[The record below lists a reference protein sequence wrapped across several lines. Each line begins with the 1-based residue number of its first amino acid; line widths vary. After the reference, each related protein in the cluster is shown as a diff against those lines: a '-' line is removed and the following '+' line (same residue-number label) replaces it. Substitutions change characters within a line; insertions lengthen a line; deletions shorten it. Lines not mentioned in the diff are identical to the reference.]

1 MKYLYFTIPQN
12 FIFLLDGEC
21 FKLFSAIAS
30 YSNRLN
36 ATSSD
41 GWISISQK
49 MLVLALKHKKS
60 SGKFLTQK
68 RLEEIFFEARKTLI
82 EFNLIDYKQGEIG
95 KAAKYKLNID
105 YINAYAN
112 LDSNII
118 NVEDLIIC
126 IGDEQDNRFDGYIN
140 VKKTFKIRE
149 KTYQFQSK
157 NKQKV
162 EENELELMKNE
173 LEYEDYDEDNLPF

>member
-21 FKLFSAIAS
+21 FKLFAAIAS
-30 YSNRLN
+30 YANRLN
-36 ATSSD
+36 DASSD

-49 MLVLALKHKKS
+49 MLVLALKQKKS

-82 EFNLIDYKQGEIG
+82 EFNLIDYQQGEIG
-95 KAAKYKLNID
+95 KAAKYKLNVD

-112 LDSNII
+112 IDSNII
-118 NVEDLIIC
+118 NVEDLVIC
-126 IGDEQDNRFDGYIN
+126 IGDKQDNRFEGYIN
-140 VKKTFKIRE
+140 VKKTYKFRE
-149 KTYQFQSK
+149 KSFKFSTK
-157 NKQKV
+157 NEKKV
-162 EENELELMKNE
+162 EENECEIE
-173 LEYEDYDEDNLPF
+173 EELPF

>member
-21 FKLFSAIAS
+21 FKLFAAIAS
-30 YSNRLN
+30 YANRLN
-36 ATSSD
+36 AASSD

-82 EFNLIDYKQGEIG
+82 EFNLIEYQQGEIG
-95 KAAKYKLNID
+95 SAAKYKLNID

-126 IGDEQDNRFDGYIN
+126 IGDKQDNRFDGYIN
-140 VKKTFKIRE
+140 VKKTFKIRN
-149 KTYQFQSK
+149 KIFKIQSQ
-157 NKQKV
+157 NEQKV
-162 EENELELMKNE
+162 EKNELELKE
-173 LEYEDYDEDNLPF
+173 KLPF

>member
-21 FKLFSAIAS
+21 FKLFAAIAS

-36 ATSSD
+36 AASSD

-82 EFNLIDYKQGEIG
+82 EFNLIEYEQGEIG

-126 IGDEQDNRFDGYIN
+126 IGDKQDNRFEGYIN
-140 VKKTFKIRE
+140 VKKTYKFKE
-149 KTYQFQSK
+149 KSFKFLTK
-157 NKQKV
+157 NEKKV
-162 EENELELMKNE
+162 EEND
-173 LEYEDYDEDNLPF
+173 YEFEEKLPF

>member
-12 FIFLLDGEC
+12 FIFLLDDEC
-21 FKLFSAIAS
+21 FKLFAAIAS

-36 ATSSD
+36 AASSD

-82 EFNLIDYKQGEIG
+82 EFNLIEYQQGEIG
-95 KAAKYKLNID
+95 SAAKYKLNID

-126 IGDEQDNRFDGYIN
+126 IGDKQDNRFDGYIN
-140 VKKTFKIRE
+140 VKKTFKIR
-149 KTYQFQSK
+149 
-157 NKQKV
+157 NKIFKIHSQNEQKV
-162 EENELELMKNE
+162 EKNELELKE
-173 LEYEDYDEDNLPF
+173 KLPF

>member
-1 MKYLYFTIPQN
+1 MRYLYFTIPQN

-30 YSNRLN
+30 YANRLN
-36 ATSSD
+36 DASSD

-60 SGKFLTQK
+60 SGKFLTPK

-82 EFNLIDYKQGEIG
+82 EFNLIDYQQGEIG

-112 LDSNII
+112 IDSNII
-118 NVEDLIIC
+118 NVEDLVIC
-126 IGDEQDNRFDGYIN
+126 IGDKQDNRFEGYIN
-140 VKKTFKIRE
+140 VKKTYKIIEKSFKFLTKNE
-149 KTYQFQSK
+149 K
-157 NKQKV
+157 KV
-162 EENELELMKNE
+162 EENE
-173 LEYEDYDEDNLPF
+173 YEIEEKLPF

>member
-21 FKLFSAIAS
+21 FKLFAAIAS
-30 YSNRLN
+30 YANRLN
-36 ATSSD
+36 DASSD

-82 EFNLIDYKQGEIG
+82 EFNLIDYQQGEIG

-105 YINAYAN
+105 FINAYAN
-112 LDSNII
+112 IDSNII
-118 NVEDLIIC
+118 NVEDLVIC
-126 IGDEQDNRFDGYIN
+126 IGDKQDNRFEGYIN
-140 VKKTFKIRE
+140 FKKTYKFKE
-149 KTYQFQSK
+149 KSFKFLTK
-157 NKQKV
+157 NEKKV
-162 EENELELMKNE
+162 EENE
-173 LEYEDYDEDNLPF
+173 YEVEEKLPF

>member
-21 FKLFSAIAS
+21 FKLFSAISS
-30 YSNRLN
+30 YANRLN
-36 ATSSD
+36 DASSD
-41 GWISISQK
+41 GWINISQK

-82 EFNLIDYKQGEIG
+82 EFNLIDYQQGEIG

-112 LDSNII
+112 IDSNII
-118 NVEDLIIC
+118 NVEDLVIC
-126 IGDEQDNRFDGYIN
+126 IGDKQDNRFEGYIN
-140 VKKTFKIRE
+140 VKKTYKFKE
-149 KTYQFQSK
+149 KSLKFFTK
-157 NKQKV
+157 NEKKV
-162 EENELELMKNE
+162 EEND
-173 LEYEDYDEDNLPF
+173 YEFEEKLPF

>member
-21 FKLFSAIAS
+21 FKLFAAIAS

-36 ATSSD
+36 AASSD

-82 EFNLIDYKQGEIG
+82 EFNLIEYQQGEIG
-95 KAAKYKLNID
+95 SAAKYKLNID

-126 IGDEQDNRFDGYIN
+126 IGDKQDNRFDGYIN
-140 VKKTFKIRE
+140 VKKTFKIR
-149 KTYQFQSK
+149 
-157 NKQKV
+157 NKIFKIHSQNEQKV
-162 EENELELMKNE
+162 EKNELELEEK
-173 LEYEDYDEDNLPF
+173 LPF

>member
-1 MKYLYFTIPQN
+1 MRYLYFTIPQN

-30 YSNRLN
+30 YVNRFN
-36 ATSSD
+36 DASSD

-82 EFNLIDYKQGEIG
+82 EFNLIDYQQGEIG

-112 LDSNII
+112 IDSNII
-118 NVEDLIIC
+118 NVEDLVIC
-126 IGDEQDNRFDGYIN
+126 IGDKQDNRFEGYIN
-140 VKKTFKIRE
+140 VKKTYKIKEKSFKFLTKNE
-149 KTYQFQSK
+149 K
-157 NKQKV
+157 KV
-162 EENELELMKNE
+162 EENE
-173 LEYEDYDEDNLPF
+173 YEIEEKLPF

>member
-30 YSNRLN
+30 YANRLN
-36 ATSSD
+36 ASSSD

-60 SGKFLTQK
+60 SGKFLTPK

-82 EFNLIDYKQGEIG
+82 EFNLIDYQQGEIG

-149 KTYQFQSK
+149 KTYHFQSK
-157 NKQKV
+157 NNQKV
-162 EENELELMKNE
+162 EKNELELMKNE
-173 LEYEDYDEDNLPF
+173 LKYADEDEDNLPF

>member
-36 ATSSD
+36 AASSD

-49 MLVLALKHKKS
+49 MLVLSLKQKKT
-60 SGKFLTQK
+60 SGKFLSTK

-82 EFNLIDYKQGEIG
+82 EFNLIEYQQGDIG
-95 KAAKYKLNID
+95 SAAKYKLNID

-112 LDSNII
+112 LDSTII
-118 NVEDLIIC
+118 NVDDLIIC
-126 IGDEQDNRFDGYIN
+126 IGDEQDNRFDGYLN
-140 VKKTFKIRE
+140 MKKKFKLKEKSFKIN
-149 KTYQFQSK
+149 SK
-157 NKQKV
+157 NEQKV
-162 EENELELMKNE
+162 EQNELPFFKNE
-173 LEYEDYDEDNLPF
+173 DEYDEVELPF

>member
-21 FKLFSAIAS
+21 FKLFAAIAS

-36 ATSSD
+36 AASSD

-82 EFNLIDYKQGEIG
+82 EFNLIEYQQGEIG
-95 KAAKYKLNID
+95 SAAKYKLNID

-126 IGDEQDNRFDGYIN
+126 IGDKQDNRFDGYIN
-140 VKKTFKIRE
+140 VKKTFKIR
-149 KTYQFQSK
+149 
-157 NKQKV
+157 NKIFKIHSQNEQKV
-162 EENELELMKNE
+162 EKNELELKE
-173 LEYEDYDEDNLPF
+173 KLPF

>member
-1 MKYLYFTIPQN
+1 MRYLYFTIPQN

-36 ATSSD
+36 STSSD

-49 MLVLALKHKKS
+49 MLVLALKQKKS

-68 RLEEIFFEARKTLI
+68 RIEEIFFDARKTLI
-82 EFNLIDYKQGEIG
+82 EFNLIEYQQVDVGS
-95 KAAKYKLNID
+95 AAKYKLNID

-112 LDSNII
+112 LDSTII

-126 IGDEQDNRFDGYIN
+126 IGDRQDNRFDGYLN
-140 VKKTFKIRE
+140 VKKKFKIKE
-149 KTYQFQSK
+149 KSFKFNSK
-157 NKQKV
+157 NEQKV
-162 EENELELMKNE
+162 EKNELELMQNE
-173 LEYEDYDEDNLPF
+173 DEDDEIELPF

>member
-36 ATSSD
+36 DASSD

-82 EFNLIDYKQGEIG
+82 EFNLIDYQQGEIG

-112 LDSNII
+112 IDSNII
-118 NVEDLIIC
+118 NVEDLVIC
-126 IGDEQDNRFDGYIN
+126 IGDKQDNRFEGYIN
-140 VKKTFKIRE
+140 VKKTYKFKE
-149 KTYQFQSK
+149 KSFKFSTK
-157 NKQKV
+157 NEKKV
-162 EENELELMKNE
+162 EEND
-173 LEYEDYDEDNLPF
+173 YEFEEKLPF

>member
-21 FKLFSAIAS
+21 FKLFAAIAS

-36 ATSSD
+36 AASSD

-82 EFNLIDYKQGEIG
+82 EFNLIEYQQGEIG
-95 KAAKYKLNID
+95 SAAKYKLNID

-118 NVEDLIIC
+118 NVEDLVIC
-126 IGDEQDNRFDGYIN
+126 IGDKQDNRFDGYIN
-140 VKKTFKIRE
+140 VKKTFKIR
-149 KTYQFQSK
+149 
-157 NKQKV
+157 NKIFKIHSQNEQKV
-162 EENELELMKNE
+162 EKNELELKE
-173 LEYEDYDEDNLPF
+173 NLPF

>member
-21 FKLFSAIAS
+21 FKLFAAIAS

-36 ATSSD
+36 AASSD

-82 EFNLIDYKQGEIG
+82 EFNLIEYQQGEIG
-95 KAAKYKLNID
+95 SAAKYKLNID

-126 IGDEQDNRFDGYIN
+126 IGDKQDNRFDGYIN
-140 VKKTFKIRE
+140 VKKTYKFKE
-149 KTYQFQSK
+149 KSFKFLTK
-157 NKQKV
+157 NEKKV
-162 EENELELMKNE
+162 EEND
-173 LEYEDYDEDNLPF
+173 YEFEEKLPF

>member
-36 ATSSD
+36 AASSD

-49 MLVLALKHKKS
+49 MLVLALKQKKP
-60 SGKFLTQK
+60 SGKFLSPK

-82 EFNLIDYKQGEIG
+82 EFNLIEYQQGDIG
-95 KAAKYKLNID
+95 SAAKYKLNID

-112 LDSNII
+112 LDSTII

-126 IGDEQDNRFDGYIN
+126 IGDRQDNRFDGYIN
-140 VKKTFKIRE
+140 VKKKFKLKE
-149 KTYQFQSK
+149 KSFKFNSK
-157 NKQKV
+157 NEQKV
-162 EENELELMKNE
+162 EQNELPFMQNE
-173 LEYEDYDEDNLPF
+173 DEDDEVELPF